1 MCTGKSAFQAKKENY
16 YREMGL
22 WQAEGRAIS
31 NVWNMK
37 SDQYDIDV
45 QENVNAYSRLVGSIQ
60 ANFGG
65 EVANYMKSKETLF
78 QNNMANQAINEGD
91 KASGFGR
98 SQKLAALYH
107 QATLDTN
114 LRGADRKQ
122 TEKYLDARRGLF
134 SANAQALGKRGM
146 PQTRSAEPVKPK
158 GPSFLEQAMGIAS
171 TAASFISPIQTL
183 GGAMGVGMSSPMGGF
198 KQRFFQ
204 PNRTVGINPSQT
216 SSSPFLTPAYYSIG

>member
-1 MCTGKSAFQAKKENY
+1 
-16 YREMGL
+16 MGL
-22 WQAEGRAIS
+22 WHAEGRAID

-37 SDQYDIDV
+37 SDQYDIDT
-45 QENVNAYSRLVGSIQ
+45 QENLNAYSRLVGSIQ

-91 KASGFGR
+91 RASGFGR
-98 SQKLAALYH
+98 SQILAALYH
-107 QATLDTN
+107 QATLDAN

-122 TEKYLDARRGLF
+122 TEKFKGAHRTLL

-171 TAASFISPIQTL
+171 TAASFISPIQTF
-183 GGAMGVGMSSPMGGF
+183 GGAAGVGMTSTMGGCN
-198 KQRFFQ
+198 QRFFQ
-204 PNRTVGINPSQT
+204 PNRTVGIGNSNNWQWKSSNPS
-216 SSSPFLTPAYYSIG
+216 YYEIG

>member
-1 MCTGKSAFQAKKENY
+1 
-16 YREMGL
+16 MGL
-22 WQAEGRAIS
+22 WHAEGRAID

-37 SDQYDIDV
+37 SDQYDIDT
-45 QENVNAYSRLVGSIQ
+45 QENLNAYSRLVGSIQ

-107 QATLDTN
+107 QATLDAN

-122 TEKYLDARRGLF
+122 TEKFKGAHRTLL
-134 SANAQALGKRGM
+134 STNSQALGKRGM

-183 GGAMGVGMSSPMGGF
+183 GGAMGVGMTSPMGGF
-198 KQRFFQ
+198 NQRFFQ
-204 PNRTVGINPSQT
+204 PQRDVSYK
-216 SSSPFLTPAYYSIG
+216 F

>member
-1 MCTGKSAFQAKKENY
+1 
-16 YREMGL
+16 MGL
-22 WQAEGRAIS
+22 WQAEGRAID

-37 SDQYDIDV
+37 SDQYDIDT
-45 QENVNAYSRLVGSIQ
+45 QENLNAYSRLVGSIQ

-91 KASGFGR
+91 RASGFGR

-107 QATLDTN
+107 QATLDAN

-122 TEKYLDARRGLF
+122 TEKFKGAHRTLL

-204 PNRTVGINPSQT
+204 PNRTVGIGTSNNWQWNSSNPS
-216 SSSPFLTPAYYSIG
+216 YYEIG

>member
-1 MCTGKSAFQAKKENY
+1 MCTGKKQFQAEKEKY
-16 YREMGL
+16 LHEYGQWE
-22 WQAEGRAIS
+22 AKGRATD

-37 SDQYDIDV
+37 SDQYDIDT
-45 QENVNAYSRLVGSIQ
+45 QENLNAYSRLVGSIQ

-183 GGAMGVGMSSPMGGF
+183 GGAMGVGMTSPMGGV

-204 PNRTVGINPSQT
+204 PNRTVGMNPLQSYSGPYSRSQYG
-216 SSSPFLTPAYYSIG
+216 F